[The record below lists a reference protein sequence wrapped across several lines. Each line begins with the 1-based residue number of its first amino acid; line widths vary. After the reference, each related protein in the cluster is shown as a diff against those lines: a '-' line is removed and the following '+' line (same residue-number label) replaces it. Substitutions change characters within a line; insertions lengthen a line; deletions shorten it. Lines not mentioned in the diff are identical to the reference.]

1 MRKLLLGSTDDWYV
15 CDSFGARDQMD
26 QMDQNGSRRQKD
38 KDHESSYTYV
48 YIYIHMT
55 INQLG
60 AKIKW

>member
-1 MRKLLLGSTDDWYV
+1 
-15 CDSFGARDQMD
+15 MD